1 MEKAEGSKEMSRKG
15 FIIAL
20 VVIGAIIIGLC
31 VLIANEW
38 NRKTWDTEHP
48 LTNANISW
56 EQTFYKGAW
65 GEGA

>member
-1 MEKAEGSKEMSRKG
+1 M
-15 FIIAL
+15 
-20 VVIGAIIIGLC
+20 VIGAVIIGLC

-48 LTNANISW
+48 LVNSNISW

>member
-1 MEKAEGSKEMSRKG
+1 MTRKG

-20 VVIGAIIIGLC
+20 IIIGAIIIGLC

-48 LTNANISW
+48 LVNSNISW
-56 EQTFYKGAW
+56 SQTWYKGSW
-65 GEGA
+65 TGA